1 MNLKSIHNSHALIM
15 SASNNNNNN
24 IREVEELEEEEE
36 EGVNV
41 YFKKARTV
49 ETKFY
54 KVNPQWTRENFMN
67 IMKRRIPRDFNGIEK
82 FELVAT
88 GQNLPQNADGTRI
101 DAEDGASLVLDNTK
115 LCSIYGPDIN
125 VAFYIRLIPLAVVVD
140 VIVDTI
146 LVTTCDIYVEG
157 GGGGYA

>member
-1 MNLKSIHNSHALIM
+1 M
-15 SASNNNNNN
+15 SASNDNNNNNN
-24 IREVEELEEEEE
+24 IREVEEVEEE
-36 EGVNV
+36 EGVDV

-49 ETKFY
+49 DTKFY

-67 IMKRRIPRDFNGIEK
+67 IMKRRIPIDFDGIEK

-88 GQNLPQNADGTRI
+88 GQHLPQNADGTRI
-101 DAEDGASLVLDNTK
+101 DAEDGAPLVLDNTK

-140 VIVDTI
+140 VTVDAI
-146 LVTTCDIYVEG
+146 NVTTCDIDVG
-157 GGGGYA
+157 GGGGSA